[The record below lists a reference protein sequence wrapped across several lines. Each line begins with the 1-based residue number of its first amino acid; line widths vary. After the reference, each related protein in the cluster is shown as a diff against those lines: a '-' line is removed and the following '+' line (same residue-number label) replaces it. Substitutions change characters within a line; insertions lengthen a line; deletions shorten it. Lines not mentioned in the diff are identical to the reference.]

1 MRGMIDMGIHHRP
14 VAGVGPSARRLYSLL
29 VGVCLLFAGTG
40 QVLAQPEQNPSP
52 DAVPV
57 TDGPLT
63 LTTAIRTGLDTHPS
77 IAESRHRS
85 RIAGALAK
93 QARGDRY
100 PWLEASIAES
110 SGALRIVT
118 TDGKTVHDRGG
129 HGFDPGGALP
139 HHNQNMLTGGLLL
152 NQLITDFGYTAHRI
166 AAGEA
171 TESATE
177 KTILTNKAYVIL
189 NVQKTYLSCLLQ
201 QHLVSIAAETVT
213 RRKVIRDQIQA
224 LYKNQLKSKVDLD
237 LIQVEV
243 SNAELA
249 LIRAQNDLHQAFAA
263 LNNAMGLERPDHY
276 RLEDIPVTVSPSP
289 DVDQLIAAGLAN
301 RPELLGGRDQL
312 VASEELLRAAKA
324 LHFGS
329 ITAVGS
335 IGITK
340 YGTVHDGGI
349 PSDGLA
355 PFWGVGATAKV
366 PIFTGFRIQNQVKE
380 ADAHKG
386 ESEAELRN
394 LANEVVLQIVRA
406 YLARITNAEQ
416 IVLERDR
423 VAFAQEALKLAQE
436 RYRLGLSPIVE
447 VVRATTSLFEAE
459 SRLKEAQYIYKTA
472 EAVVA
477 YAVGQDYKRY

>member
-1 MRGMIDMGIHHRP
+1 MGPQPKPMAEPGR
-14 VAGVGPSARRLYSLL
+14 SARRRYPLL
-29 VGVCLLFAGTG
+29 IGLCLFTVGTG
-40 QVLAQPEQNPSP
+40 HALAQPDEHSAPG
-52 DAVPV
+52 ALPV
-57 TDGPLT
+57 ADGPLT
-63 LTTAIRTGLDTHPS
+63 LTAAIRTGLETHPS
-77 IAESRHRS
+77 IIESRHRS

-110 SGALRIVT
+110 SGSLRIVT

-129 HGFDPGGALP
+129 SGFNPGGALP
-139 HHNQNMLTGGLLL
+139 HHNQNMLTGGLIL
-152 NQLITDFGYTAHRI
+152 NQLITDFGHTAHRI
-166 AAGEA
+166 AASEA

-177 KTILTNKAYVIL
+177 KAILTNKAYVIL
-189 NVQKTYLSCLLQ
+189 NVQKAYLSCLLQ
-201 QHLVSIAAETVT
+201 QHLMSIAAETVT
-213 RRKVIRDQIQA
+213 RRTIIRDQIQA
-224 LYKNQLKSKVDLD
+224 LYKNQLRSKVDLD
-237 LIQVEV
+237 LIKVEV

-249 LIRAQNDLHQAFAA
+249 LIRAQNDLHQAFAV
-263 LNNAMGLERPDHY
+263 LNHAMGLERPNHY

-289 DVDQLIAAGLAN
+289 DVDHLVAAGLGN
-301 RPELLGGRDQL
+301 RPELLGSRDQL
-312 VASEELLRAAKA
+312 VASEELLQAAKA

-349 PSDGLA
+349 PSDGIA
-355 PFWGVGATAKV
+355 PFWGIGAAAKV

-380 ADAHKG
+380 ADARKG

-394 LANEVVLQIVRA
+394 LANEIILQIIRA
-406 YLARITNAEQ
+406 YLARLTNAEQ

-423 VAFAQEALKLAQE
+423 VAFAQEAVKLAQE

-459 SRLKEAQYIYKTA
+459 SRLKEAQYIYKTS

-477 YAVGQDYKRY
+477 YAVGQDYKRF